1 MITFANVTYSI
12 YIALIVFIVLVFYT
26 VYIVWKRRVLYR
38 LFAREQMRIILRGI
52 ASAGIFREILICI
65 SIVLAGFILLR
76 PQWGERIREVK
87 KEGVDMLVAMDVS
100 MSMFAQDVSPN
111 RFSRARDAV
120 KLIAESLRGDR
131 IGLILF
137 AGDSFLQ
144 CPLTDDIGAFMMF
157 LDSVGNESIRLQGTD
172 IGGAI
177 DEAQRVFSRKRNT
190 SRILVIIT
198 DGEDHEGRVM
208 DAVER
213 FRELEVRIYA
223 VGVGKGRG
231 DLIPLKVNGSS
242 DDMYLKG
249 LDGKLVRS
257 RKHSELLKRI
267 SRETGGDYIDITDS
281 ISGIYQ
287 ILDAIS
293 ALARNEYG
301 SRVIKERK
309 EQYQIFTMIL
319 ILLLSIEIMIPE
331 RRRRKK

>member
-1 MITFANVTYSI
+1 MITFANITYII
-12 YIALIVFIVLVFYT
+12 YIALIVFIVLVFYA
-26 VYIVWKRRVLYR
+26 VYIVWKRRVLNR
-38 LFAREQMRIILRGI
+38 LFTREQMRIILRGI
-52 ASAGIFREILICI
+52 ASAGMFREILICI
-65 SIVLAGFILLR
+65 SVVLAGFILLR
-76 PQWGERIREVK
+76 PQWGERVREVK
-87 KEGVDMLVAMDVS
+87 KEGVDMLIAMDVS
-100 MSMFAQDVSPN
+100 MSMFARDVSPD
-111 RFSRARDAV
+111 RLSRARDAV

-213 FRELEVRIYA
+213 FRGLEVRIYA
-223 VGVGKGRG
+223 VGVGRGSG

-249 LDGKLVRS
+249 HDGKLVRT
-257 RKHSELLKRI
+257 RKRSELLKRI
-267 SRETGGDYIDITDS
+267 SRETGGDYIDINDS
-281 ISGIYQ
+281 LSGIYR

-293 ALARNEYG
+293 TLAKNEYG
-301 SRVIKERK
+301 SRVIKERR
-309 EQYQIFTMIL
+309 EQYQLFTMIL
-319 ILLLSIEIMIPE
+319 IVILSIEIMVPE
-331 RRRRKK
+331 RRRRKR